1 MGGGASARPESAAS
15 PALARRRNYHVG
27 NVRGQLLAAAREL
40 LEAQGKDALSLRAIA
55 ERAGVA
61 PGTVYYHYADKAALL
76 AGLAVDGFRQLAEA
90 MRKAYAERGEDGG
103 LRSTGYAFLGFL
115 QDKPA
120 LYQLM
125 YEARD
130 GAMRPEVLEAE
141 AEAVA
146 VSRAAILA
154 DFDSVFAEEV
164 AVKVAEAIWAWGRGI
179 AAVAIVRGASSDEI
193 EDAIK
198 SAVRGLEA
206 LITRR

>member
-1 MGGGASARPESAAS
+1 MGAVTSAAS
-15 PALARRRNYHVG
+15 VRRRSYHVG
-27 NVRGQLLAAAREL
+27 NVRNQLLAAAREL
-40 LEAQGKDALSLRAIA
+40 LETQGKDALSLRAIA

-90 MRKAYAERGEDGG
+90 MRSAYAVRGEEGG
-103 LRSTGYAFLGFL
+103 LRSTGRAFLDFL
-115 QDKPA
+115 REKPA

-130 GAMRPEVLEAE
+130 TGRRSEVAEAE
-141 AEAVA
+141 AEAFT
-146 VSRAAILA
+146 VSRTAIMA
-154 DFDSVFAEEV
+154 DFADAYPEEV
-164 AVKVAEAIWAWGRGI
+164 AHHVAEAIWAWGRGI
-179 AAVAIVRGASSDEI
+179 AAVRFAHGEAS
-193 EDAIK
+193 EDVVN

>member
-1 MGGGASARPESAAS
+1 MTAA
-15 PALARRRNYHVG
+15 PADRRRNYHVG
-27 NVRGQLLAAAREL
+27 NVRGQLLAAARQI
-40 LEAQGKDALSLRAIA
+40 LESQGKDALSLRAIA
-55 ERAGVA
+55 LRAGVA

-90 MRKAYAERGEDGG
+90 MRTAHAARGEDGG
-103 LRSTGYAFLGFL
+103 LRSTGMAFLAFVNE
-115 QDKPA
+115 KSA

-130 GAMRPEVLEAE
+130 TGRRADVMEAE

-146 VSRAAILA
+146 VSRAAIVA
-154 DFDSVFAEEV
+154 DFEGLFPIEV
-164 AVKVAEAIWAWGRGI
+164 AQQIAEAIWAWGRGI
-179 AAVAIVRGASSDEI
+179 AAVGIAAGATPEAKEEAVR
-193 EDAIK
+193 

>member
-1 MGGGASARPESAAS
+1 M
-15 PALARRRNYHVG
+15 G
-27 NVRGQLLAAAREL
+27 NVRGQLLAAAREI
-40 LEAQGKDALSLRAIA
+40 LELQGKDALSLRAIA

-76 AGLAVDGFRQLAEA
+76 AGLAVDGFRQLADT
-90 MRKAYAERGEDGG
+90 MRKAYGERGEESG

-115 QDKPA
+115 KDKPA

-141 AEAVA
+141 GEAVA
-146 VSRAAILA
+146 VSRGAILA
-154 DFDSVFAEEV
+154 DFDQVFDEEV
-164 AVKVAEAIWAWGRGI
+164 AAKVAEAIWAWGRGI
-179 AAVAIVRGASSDEI
+179 AAVAIVRGASPEEI